1 MKIKTASYEETYS
14 LGEKCGANIAGS
26 RLCRKYII
34 TLDGELGSGKT
45 AFVSGL
51 ARGLGIDEHVLSPS
65 FTIVKE
71 YSGGAYS
78 LYHIDLYRLSDA
90 SELMS
95 FDFYEYVSSDDFV
108 TAIEWAGKFGDMNY
122 LPELATIKISISQHI
137 EKDENLRTFK
147 FDFINFGDK
156 LKNEFTAG
164 LRV

>member
-1 MKIKTASYEETYS
+1 MKIKTGSYEQTCG
-14 LGEKCGANIAGS
+14 LGKKIGANIAGGG
-26 RLCRKYII
+26 LCRKYII

-71 YSGGAYS
+71 YSGGGYS

-95 FDFYEYVSSDDFV
+95 FDFYEYVSADDFV

-122 LPELATIKISISQHI
+122 LPDLPTIKISISQHI

-156 LKNEFTAG
+156 LKNEITAG
-164 LRV
+164 LRT